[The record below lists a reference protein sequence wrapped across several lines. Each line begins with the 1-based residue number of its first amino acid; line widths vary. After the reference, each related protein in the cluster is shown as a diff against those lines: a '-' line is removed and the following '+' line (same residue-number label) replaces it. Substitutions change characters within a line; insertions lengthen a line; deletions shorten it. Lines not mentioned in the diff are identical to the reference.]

1 MSNKN
6 QEVKEVTMDEL
17 ERFDDEIVET
27 EETEMNDKVS
37 VVTKIKAAAEKHPKI
52 AKAAKVA
59 GVAVLGVVAGA
70 LGYKKLTNKDKDYV
84 DVDFIDTHVDD
95 SEEHGETSTE
105 ESNDTTVDQN

>member
-6 QEVKEVTMDEL
+6 QEVEEVTTE
-17 ERFDDEIVET
+17 EIETPEVVEA
-27 EETEMNDKVS
+27 EETEMKDKVS
-37 VVTKIKAAAEKHPKI
+37 VVAKIKAAAEKHPKI

-70 LGYKKLTNKDKDYV
+70 LGYKKLTNKDYV
-84 DVDFIDTHVDD
+84 DVDFIDAPADD
-95 SEEHGETSTE
+95 SEDYGETSTE

>member
-1 MSNKN
+1 MSNNN
-6 QEVKEVTMDEL
+6 QDFEEVTMDEL

-37 VVTKIKAAAEKHPKI
+37 VVAKIKAAAEKHPKI

-70 LGYKKLTNKDKDYV
+70 LGYKKLTNKDYV
-84 DVDFIDTHVDD
+84 DVDFIDAPVDN
-95 SEEHGETSTE
+95 SEDNGETSTE
-105 ESNDTTVDQN
+105 ESNDTVDQN

>member
-6 QEVKEVTMDEL
+6 QEVDGVTMDEL
-17 ERFDDEIVET
+17 ERFDDEIVEM
-27 EETEMNDKVS
+27 EETEMKDKVS
-37 VVTKIKAAAEKHPKI
+37 VVAKIKAAAEKHPKI

-70 LGYKKLTNKDKDYV
+70 LGYKKLTNKDYV
-84 DVDFIDTHVDD
+84 DVNFIDTPVDD

>member
-6 QEVKEVTMDEL
+6 QEVEEVTTE
-17 ERFDDEIVET
+17 EIETTEVVET
-27 EETEMNDKVS
+27 EETEMKDKVS
-37 VVTKIKAAAEKHPKI
+37 VVTKIKAATEKHPKI

-70 LGYKKLTNKDKDYV
+70 LGYKKLTNKDYV
-84 DVDFIDTHVDD
+84 DVDFIDTHADD
-95 SEEHGETSTE
+95 SEDYGETSTE

>member
-6 QEVKEVTMDEL
+6 LKPVEEVTTE
-17 ERFDDEIVET
+17 EVET
-27 EETEMNDKVS
+27 TEFVEMEDTEMEDKVS

-59 GVAVLGVVAGA
+59 GIAVLGVVAGA
-70 LGYKKLTNKDKDYV
+70 LGYKKLTNKDYV
-84 DVDFIDTHVDD
+84 DVDFIDAPTDD
-95 SEEHGETSTE
+95 SEDYGDTSTE

>member
-6 QEVKEVTMDEL
+6 FKPVEEVTTE
-17 ERFDDEIVET
+17 EVET
-27 EETEMNDKVS
+27 EETEMKDKVS

-70 LGYKKLTNKDKDYV
+70 LGYKKLTNKDYV
-84 DVDFIDTHVDD
+84 DVDFIDAPTDD
-95 SEEHGETSTE
+95 SEDYGETSTE
-105 ESNDTTVDQN
+105 ESSDTTVDQN

>member
-6 QEVKEVTMDEL
+6 LVEEVATEEIEATEVAEM
-17 ERFDDEIVET
+17 
-27 EETEMNDKVS
+27 EETEMKDKVS

-70 LGYKKLTNKDKDYV
+70 LGYKKLANKDYV
-84 DVDFIDTHVDD
+84 DVDFIDAPTDD
-95 SEEHGETSTE
+95 SEDYGETSTE
-105 ESNDTTVDQN
+105 ESSDTTVDQN

>member
-6 QEVKEVTMDEL
+6 QEVTTEEIETTEV
-17 ERFDDEIVET
+17 VET
-27 EETEMNDKVS
+27 EDTKMKDKVN

-70 LGYKKLTNKDKDYV
+70 LGYKKLTNKDYV
-84 DVDFIDTHVDD
+84 DVDFIDTPADD
-95 SEEHGETSTE
+95 SEDYGETSTE

>member
-6 QEVKEVTMDEL
+6 FKPVEEVTTE
-17 ERFDDEIVET
+17 EVETTEVVET
-27 EETEMNDKVS
+27 EDTKMEDKVS

-70 LGYKKLTNKDKDYV
+70 LGYKKLANKDYV
-84 DVDFIDTHVDD
+84 DVDFIDAPIDD
-95 SEEHGETSTE
+95 SEDNGETSTE

>member
-6 QEVKEVTMDEL
+6 QEVEEVTMDEL
-17 ERFDDEIVET
+17 EFDDEIVEM

-37 VVTKIKAAAEKHPKI
+37 VVAKIKEAAEKHPKI

-70 LGYKKLTNKDKDYV
+70 LGYKKLANKDCINV
-84 DVDFIDTHVDD
+84 NFIEAPTDD
-95 SEEHGETSTE
+95 SEDYGETSTE

>member
-1 MSNKN
+1 MSNNN
-6 QEVKEVTMDEL
+6 QDFEEVTMDEL

-37 VVTKIKAAAEKHPKI
+37 VVAKIKAAAEKHPKI

-70 LGYKKLTNKDKDYV
+70 LGYKKLTNKDYV
-84 DVDFIDTHVDD
+84 DVDFIDAPVDN
-95 SEEHGETSTE
+95 SEDHEETSTE

>member
-1 MSNKN
+1 MSNNN

-37 VVTKIKAAAEKHPKI
+37 VVAKIKAAAEKHSKI

-70 LGYKKLTNKDKDYV
+70 FGYKKLTNKDYV
-84 DVDFIDTHVDD
+84 DVDFIDAPVDN
-95 SEEHGETSTE
+95 SEDHEETSTE

>member
-6 QEVKEVTMDEL
+6 QEVEEVTMDEL
-17 ERFDDEIVET
+17 ERFDNEIVET
-27 EETEMNDKVS
+27 EETEMKDKVS
-37 VVTKIKAAAEKHPKI
+37 VVAKIKAAAEKHPKI

-70 LGYKKLTNKDKDYV
+70 LGYKKLTNKDYV
-84 DVDFIDTHVDD
+84 DVDFIDTPADD
-95 SEEHGETSTE
+95 SEDYGETSTE

>member
-6 QEVKEVTMDEL
+6 QEVEKVTMDEL
-17 ERFDDEIVET
+17 ERWDDEIVET
-27 EETEMNDKVS
+27 EETEMKDKVS
-37 VVTKIKAAAEKHPKI
+37 VVAKIKAAAEKHPKI

-70 LGYKKLTNKDKDYV
+70 LGYKKLTNKDYV
-84 DVDFIDTHVDD
+84 DVDFIDAPVDN
-95 SEEHGETSTE
+95 SEDHEETSTE

>member
-1 MSNKN
+1 MSNNN
-6 QEVKEVTMDEL
+6 QEVEEVTMDEL

-27 EETEMNDKVS
+27 EEAEMNDKVS

-70 LGYKKLTNKDKDYV
+70 LGYKKLTNKDYV
-84 DVDFIDTHVDD
+84 DVNFIDAPVDD

>member
-6 QEVKEVTMDEL
+6 QEVDGVTMDEL

-27 EETEMNDKVS
+27 EETEMKDKVS
-37 VVTKIKAAAEKHPKI
+37 VVAKIKAAAEKHPKI

-59 GVAVLGVVAGA
+59 GVAVLGVIAGA
-70 LGYKKLTNKDKDYV
+70 LGYKKLTNKDYV
-84 DVDFIDTHVDD
+84 DVDFIDTPADD

>member
-1 MSNKN
+1 MSNNN

-27 EETEMNDKVS
+27 EETEMKDKVS
-37 VVTKIKAAAEKHPKI
+37 VVAKIKAAAEKHPKI

-70 LGYKKLTNKDKDYV
+70 LGYKKLTNKDYV
-84 DVDFIDTHVDD
+84 DVDFIDAPVND
-95 SEEHGETSTE
+95 SEDHGETSTE
-105 ESNDTTVDQN
+105 KSNDTTVDQN

>member
-6 QEVKEVTMDEL
+6 LVEEVATEEIETPEV
-17 ERFDDEIVET
+17 VET
-27 EETEMNDKVS
+27 EETEMEDKVS

-70 LGYKKLTNKDKDYV
+70 LGYKKLTNKDYV
-84 DVDFIDTHVDD
+84 DVNFIDTPADD

>member
-6 QEVKEVTMDEL
+6 LVEEVATEVAEM
-17 ERFDDEIVET
+17 
-27 EETEMNDKVS
+27 EETKMNDKVS
-37 VVTKIKAAAEKHPKI
+37 VVEKIKAAAEKHPKI

-70 LGYKKLTNKDKDYV
+70 LGYKKLTNKDYV
-84 DVDFIDTHVDD
+84 DVDFIDAPVDN
-95 SEEHGETSTE
+95 SEDNGETSTE

>member
-1 MSNKN
+1 MSNNN
-6 QEVKEVTMDEL
+6 QDFEEITMDKL

-27 EETEMNDKVS
+27 EETEMKDKVS
-37 VVTKIKAAAEKHPKI
+37 VVAKIKAAAEKHPNI

-70 LGYKKLTNKDKDYV
+70 LGYKKLTNKDYV
-84 DVDFIDTHVDD
+84 DVDFIDAPVDN
-95 SEEHGETSTE
+95 SEDNGETSTE

>member
-6 QEVKEVTMDEL
+6 LKPVEEVTTE
-17 ERFDDEIVET
+17 EVETTEVVET
-27 EETEMNDKVS
+27 EDTKMEDKVS
-37 VVTKIKAAAEKHPKI
+37 VLTKIKAAAEKHPKI

-70 LGYKKLTNKDKDYV
+70 LGYKKLTNKDYV
-84 DVDFIDTHVDD
+84 DVDFIDAPTDD
-95 SEEHGETSTE
+95 SEDYGDTSTE

>member
-6 QEVKEVTMDEL
+6 QEVDGVTMDEL

-27 EETEMNDKVS
+27 EATEMKDKVS
-37 VVTKIKAAAEKHPKI
+37 VVAKIKAAAEKHPKI

-70 LGYKKLTNKDKDYV
+70 LGYKKLTNKDYV
-84 DVDFIDTHVDD
+84 DVNFIDTPVDD

>member
-6 QEVKEVTMDEL
+6 LKPVEEVATEEIETTEV
-17 ERFDDEIVET
+17 VET
-27 EETEMNDKVS
+27 EDTKMEDKVS
-37 VVTKIKAAAEKHPKI
+37 VVTKIKAVAEKHPKI

-70 LGYKKLTNKDKDYV
+70 LGYKKLTNKDYV
-84 DVDFIDTHVDD
+84 DVDFIDAPTDD
-95 SEEHGETSTE
+95 SEDYGDTSTE

>member
-6 QEVKEVTMDEL
+6 QEVEEVTTE
-17 ERFDDEIVET
+17 EIETPEVVEA
-27 EETEMNDKVS
+27 EETEMKDKVS

-70 LGYKKLTNKDKDYV
+70 LGYKKLTNKDYV
-84 DVDFIDTHVDD
+84 DVDFIDAPTDD
-95 SEEHGETSTE
+95 SEDHGETSTE